1 MKITYQTDQP
11 LTNEA
16 CKAATGKT
24 IDEWYATLDDF
35 EAIKKGRRDTTV
47 FLRDDQKV
55 DLWWCNTLAV
65 EYEAARGVKEKDGRV
80 KGYFICSTKTIAAP
94 FEKVYQAWV
103 DEALLSKWL
112 GEGAKVNLTEGNGFE
127 TADGNKAEFKRIREN
142 KDLRFIWKGE
152 SDESLVD
159 MSVADKGGKTYLL
172 INHDRIQTKAEADG
186 LRNAW
191 AEAVNRLKALVEG

>member
-1 MKITYQTDQP
+1 MKVNYQPDQP

-24 IDEWYATLDDF
+24 MDEWYAVLDGID
-35 EAIKKGRRDTTV
+35 ALKKGRRDTTV

-55 DLWWCNTLAV
+55 DLWWCTTIAV
-65 EYEAARGVKEKDGRV
+65 EYEAARGQKEKDGRG
-80 KGYFICSTKTIAAP
+80 KGYNICSTKTIAASP
-94 FEKVYQAWV
+94 EKVYGAWV
-103 DEALLSKWL
+103 DAGQLSKWL
-112 GEGAKVNLTEGNGFE
+112 GDGAKIDLSEGGGFE
-127 TADGNKAEFKRIREN
+127 TADGNNAVFKRIREN
-142 KDLRFIWKGE
+142 KDLRFTWKGE
-152 SDESLVD
+152 NDESLVD

-191 AEAVNRLKALVEG
+191 ADAVHKLKALLEA